1 MDKRTIS
8 MLELIEQF
16 NKDKIKYHYSKKFKI
31 VRFLKMIKNLLME
44 RNLDYLKRYIKGI
57 RLKRYEEKY
66 EPINVTFKP
75 VLDKK
80 IVVYSCIVGNYD
92 SINEPI
98 YFNDNVE
105 YILFSDKD
113 IKSNFW
119 KVRKI
124 PTKILQYKNKTIINR
139 YIKLHPLDFF
149 KDYDYS
155 IYIDGNVKTL
165 TDISGF
171 VNCINKKTGIAM
183 FRHHS
188 RKCIYIEE
196 KACLLQNKGNKDK
209 IIKQIEK
216 YKSEKFPTNYGL
228 LEGTIIV
235 SDLKNIKAKNLLEK
249 WWEEFYNSE
258 SLRDQLS
265 LPYVLWKNNYKIDD
279 IGFLGNNIRA
289 CPKLLFFSH
298 EDKTNKE
305 KQNE

>member
-16 NKDKIKYHYSKKFKI
+16 NNDKIKYHNSKKFKI
-31 VRFLKMIKNLLME
+31 VRFLKMIKKLFIE
-44 RNLDYLKRYIKGI
+44 RNFSSLKNYIKGI
-57 RLKRYEEKY
+57 KLKKYEEKY
-66 EPINVTFKP
+66 EIINVTFEP

-92 SINEPI
+92 SVKDPI

-124 PTKILQYKNKTIINR
+124 PSKVLKLKNKTLINR
-139 YIKLHPLDFF
+139 YIKLHPFEFF

-155 IYIDGNVKTL
+155 IYIDGNIKTL

-183 FRHHS
+183 FKHHS

-196 KACLLQNKGNKDK
+196 KACILQNKGNKDK

-216 YKSEKFPTNYGL
+216 YKLEKFPANFGL

-235 SDLKNIKAKNLLEK
+235 SDLKNENAKNLLID
-249 WWEEFYNSE
+249 WWKEFNDSE

-279 IGFLGNNIRA
+279 IGFLGNNIRT

-298 EDKTNKE
+298 DDKN
-305 KQNE
+305 

>member
-16 NKDKIKYHYSKKFKI
+16 NNDKIKYHNSKKFKI
-31 VRFLKMIKNLLME
+31 VRFLKMIKKLFIE
-44 RNLDYLKRYIKGI
+44 RNFSSLKNYIKGI
-57 RLKRYEEKY
+57 KLKKYEEKY
-66 EPINVTFKP
+66 EIINVTFEP

-124 PTKILQYKNKTIINR
+124 PSKILKLKNKTLINR
-139 YIKLHPLDFF
+139 YIKLHPFELF

-165 TDISGF
+165 SDISGF

-183 FRHHS
+183 FKHHS

-196 KACLLQNKGNKDK
+196 KACILQNKGNKNK

-216 YKSEKFPTNYGL
+216 YKSENFPTNFGL

-235 SDLKNIKAKNLLEK
+235 SDLKNENAKNLLID
-249 WWEEFYNSE
+249 WWNEFYESE

-298 EDKTNKE
+298 EDKN
-305 KQNE
+305 

>member
-16 NKDKIKYHYSKKFKI
+16 NKDKIKYHNSKKFKI
-31 VRFLKMIKNLLME
+31 VRLLKMIKKLFIE
-44 RNLDYLKRYIKGI
+44 RNFSPLKNYIKGI
-57 RLKRYEEKY
+57 KLKRYEEKY
-66 EPINVTFKP
+66 EIINVTFEP

-92 SINEPI
+92 SVKDPI

-124 PTKILQYKNKTIINR
+124 PSKVLKLKNKTLINR
-139 YIKLHPLDFF
+139 YIKLHPFEFF

-155 IYIDGNVKTL
+155 IYIDGNIKTL

-171 VNCINKKTGIAM
+171 VNCINNKTGIAM
-183 FRHHS
+183 FKHHS
-188 RKCIYIEE
+188 RDCIYTEE

-209 IIKQIEK
+209 IIEQINK
-216 YKSEKFPTNYGL
+216 YKLENFPKKYGL

-235 SDLKNIKAKNLLEK
+235 SDLKSKEAYKLLND
-249 WWEEFYNSE
+249 WWNEFYESG

-265 LPYVLWKNNYKIDD
+265 LPYILWKNNYRVKD

-289 CPKLLFFSH
+289 CPKLLFLSH
-298 EDKTNKE
+298 EDKN
-305 KQNE
+305 

>member
-16 NKDKIKYHYSKKFKI
+16 NNDKIKYHNSKKFKI
-31 VRFLKMIKNLLME
+31 VRFLKMIKKLFIE
-44 RNLDYLKRYIKGI
+44 RNFSSLKNYIKGI
-57 RLKRYEEKY
+57 KLKKYEEKY
-66 EPINVTFKP
+66 EIINVTFEP

-124 PTKILQYKNKTIINR
+124 PSKILKLKNKTLINR
-139 YIKLHPLDFF
+139 YIKLHPFELF

-165 TDISGF
+165 SDISGF
-171 VNCINKKTGIAM
+171 VNCINRKTGIAM
-183 FRHHS
+183 FKHHS

-196 KACLLQNKGNKDK
+196 KACILQNKGNKNK

-216 YKSEKFPTNYGL
+216 YKSENFPTNFGL

-235 SDLKNIKAKNLLEK
+235 SDLKNENAKNLLID
-249 WWEEFYNSE
+249 WWNEFYESE

-298 EDKTNKE
+298 EDKN
-305 KQNE
+305 